1 MKNVYQI
8 HRARRRAL
16 LEQMHAHA
24 GGGLAIVPTAPEYAR
39 NRDSLYPYR
48 YDSYFHY
55 VSGFPEPEAVVAL
68 VAGKDGPAS
77 DRHILFCRDKN
88 AEREIWDGFRYGP
101 DAAREIFGFD
111 EAHAIAE
118 LDTHAA

>member
-16 LEQMHAHA
+16 LAQMHDHA

-48 YDSYFHY
+48 YDSYFH
-55 VSGFPEPEAVVAL
+55 
-68 VAGKDGPAS
+68 
-77 DRHILFCRDKN
+77 
-88 AEREIWDGFRYGP
+88 
-101 DAAREIFGFD
+101 
-111 EAHAIAE
+111 
-118 LDTHAA
+118 